1 MINFCKWHGNFDP
14 RTMGTVP
21 NVGLMAQ
28 QAEEYGSHDKT
39 FEIPEDGVA
48 NITDLATGEVLLSQ
62 NVEQGDIWRMCQVKD
77 AAIRDWVKLAVT
89 RARNSGMPAV
99 FWLDPYRPHENE
111 LIKKVEVYL
120 KDYDTKGLHIDIM
133 SQVRAMRYT
142 LERVVRGMDTIS
154 VTGNILRDYLTDLF
168 PIMELGTSAKMLSV
182 VPLMAGGG
190 MYETGAGGSA
200 PKHVQQLVEENHLRW
215 DSLGEF
221 LALAVSLEDLGLKTG
236 NAQAKILAKT
246 LDAATGKLLENNKN
260 PSPKTGQLD
269 NRGSQFYLAMYWAQE
284 LAAQKDDPALAAK
297 FAPLAKQLTDNE
309 QAIVA
314 ELAAVQGK
322 PADIGGYYK
331 PDFTKLDAVMRPSK
345 TLNSVLSSVKA

>member
-1 MINFCKWHGNFDP
+1 
-14 RTMGTVP
+14 
-21 NVGLMAQ
+21 
-28 QAEEYGSHDKT
+28 
-39 FEIPEDGVA
+39 
-48 NITDLATGEVLLSQ
+48 
-62 NVEQGDIWRMCQVKD
+62 MCQVKD
-77 AAIRDWVKLAVT
+77 APIRDWVKLAVT

-99 FWLDPYRPHENE
+99 FWLDPYRPHEAE
-111 LIKKVEVYL
+111 LIKKVETYL
-120 KDYDTKGLHIDIM
+120 KDHDTTGLDIQIM

-142 LERVVRGMDTIS
+142 LERVIRGLDTIS

-168 PIMELGTSAKMLSV
+168 PIMELGTSAKMLSI

-236 NAQAKILAKT
+236 NAQATILSQT

-260 PSPKTGQLD
+260 PSPRTGQLD
-269 NRGSQFYLAMYWAQE
+269 NRGSQFYLALYWAQA
-284 LAAQKDDPALAAK
+284 LAAQTDDAALAAK
-297 FAPLAKQLTDNE
+297 FAPLADKLAAGE
-309 QAIVA
+309 EAIVA

-322 PADIGGYYK
+322 AADIGGYYQ
-331 PDFTKLDAVMRPSK
+331 PDLAKLNAVMRPSA
-345 TLNSVLSSVKA
+345 TLNAALATMQS